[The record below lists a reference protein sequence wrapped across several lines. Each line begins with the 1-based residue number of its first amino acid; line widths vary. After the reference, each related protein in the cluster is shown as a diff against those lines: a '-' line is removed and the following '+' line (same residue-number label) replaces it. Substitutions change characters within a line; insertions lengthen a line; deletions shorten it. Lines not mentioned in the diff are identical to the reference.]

1 MAQNNSAQ
9 ERQSQEAKARYL
21 RYFMIDFLEFNM
33 RKVLV
38 ENTSYC
44 AERCKVFDG
53 VNTSTQVDPKQEKQL
68 LSCFEKCLGKFSDSY
83 DSALDVFGNHLKTL
97 NTNQVF
103 RHSEVDEKKFLL
115 GQGGLEP
122 VYDKPR
128 TRKRDLD

>member
-1 MAQNNSAQ
+1 MAQNNSVE

-33 RKVLV
+33 RKVLI

-53 VNTSTQVDPKQEKQL
+53 VNSPTQVDLASEKKL

-83 DSALDVFGNHLKTL
+83 DNALDVFGDHLKTL
-97 NTNQVF
+97 NTNQVY
-103 RHSEVDEKKFLL
+103 RHSEADNKKFLL

-128 TRKRDLD
+128 SKKRDLD